1 MIIFHHFDTHTSTVF
16 CIHVHV
22 RVYRWTTSCP
32 SQCTHKC
39 CTLSLPLP
47 PLPPTPVR
55 GTRLMSLQ
63 VTSFASLHHIKHA
76 LHRYIILYMHGC
88 VPLFCIS
95 HLQSPSHLQRPASFL
110 GRKMT
115 SPMSST
121 SSTYVLC
128 MKDVLT
134 HRVY

>member
-1 MIIFHHFDTHTSTVF
+1 MF
-16 CIHVHV
+16 CIHVH
-22 RVYRWTTSCP
+22 VYRWTTSCP
-32 SQCTHKC
+32 SQCIHKC

-47 PLPPTPVR
+47 PLPPTLVR

-63 VTSFASLHHIKHA
+63 VTCFASLNHIKHA
-76 LHRYIILYMHGC
+76 LHRYTYMHGC
-88 VPLFCIS
+88 VSLFCIS

-121 SSTYVLC
+121 SSTYYARC

-134 HRVY
+134 RHKVSIDSERSVFPL